1 MGDYGYYVHTQES
14 KKDGAVF
21 YLALDRVP
29 DIEFRE
35 LVISCARDIYGD
47 AIPEN
52 VQDRIETELKY
63 VFSSDSASYFMALN
77 RIFRTAGISDWDV
90 AGQGSCGASFIAYLL
105 GINGGVNPLEDN
117 GYSLDARF
125 FYGENGDK
133 PRFGMSYDIIPE
145 KIEDLREAIAGE
157 KLVKEYTECGIEEIG
172 SVSEGFTVFKAPDEG
187 RNGSFVKNSSCD
199 FVITSGDITKV
210 AFRYMPAKISEVLSS
225 IEKQMVFP
233 DYKGDFSGFDCGEL
247 NPGMKADDIIVM
259 MKDTGVDMQIP
270 NGISSHYI
278 VCGFNDLI
286 RLIALCKGTDVWTDN
301 VQDMISDGKITF
313 DEIPCTRDG
322 VYRLLFES
330 GMSNAEAFR
339 TTERIRKGKG
349 LLPEQRKE
357 LDKLQISEWLIEYF
371 DEVKY
376 LPSEADFIAIA
387 KQVWAVVRFTNR
399 SNLHIDAAG
408 D

>member
-47 AIPEN
+47 AIQEN

-105 GINGGVNPLEDN
+105 GINGGVNPLADD

-145 KIEDLREAIAGE
+145 KIEYLRDAIASE
-157 KLVKEYTECGIEEIG
+157 KLVKEYAECGIEEIG
-172 SVSEGFTVFKAPDEG
+172 SVSGGFTAFKALDEG
-187 RNGSFVKNSSCD
+187 RSGAFVKKTSCD
-199 FVITSGDITKV
+199 FVISSGDTTKV
-210 AFRYMPAKISEVLSS
+210 AFRFMPAKIAEALSS
-225 IEKQMVFP
+225 IGKQMVSQ
-233 DYKGDFSGFDCGEL
+233 DYKSDFSGFDSGEI
-247 NPGMKADDIIVM
+247 NPGMKADDIIIM
-259 MKDTGVDMQIP
+259 MKDMGVDLQIP
-270 NGISSHYI
+270 NGISSYYI
-278 VCGFNDLI
+278 VRRFNDLM

-301 VQDMISDGKITF
+301 VQNMISNGKITF
-313 DEIPCTRDG
+313 DDVPCTRDG
-322 VYRLLFES
+322 AYRLLSES
-330 GMSNAEAFR
+330 GMGDVEAFR

-349 LLPEQRKE
+349 LLPEQRNE
-357 LDKLQISEWLIEYF
+357 LDKLQISEWLIKYL

-376 LPSEADFIAIA
+376 LPSEADCIAIA
-387 KQVWAVVRFTNR
+387 KQVWAVVRF
-399 SNLHIDAAG
+399 SKE
-408 D
+408 